1 LIAEYCRKY
10 LTATESR
17 KASDRKKKMVTQPTV
32 DASSY
37 LEEDTVDAQP
47 KHGTT
52 VQAGWGAAAKLLKPK
67 EKSGSYASE
76 VKFSE
81 QPVLVRFLEDG
92 PFHAYEQHWI
102 DRTEGKRSFVHL
114 GDDDPLAVIA
124 GSKPRAKFAFN
135 VLVLSEEEP
144 NVQILTAP
152 ITLARILFAAHED
165 PKRGPLTK
173 FDWAISR
180 LGMGRDTQYIVE
192 RVRRDTDL
200 TEEWELDP
208 AKIDAIAA
216 TAVKYDKSAIYVSTR
231 EEHLEVARSLVS

>member
-1 LIAEYCRKY
+1 
-10 LTATESR
+10 
-17 KASDRKKKMVTQPTV
+17 MVTQPTL
-32 DASSY
+32 DASNY
-37 LEEDTVDAQP
+37 LEEDSVDAQP

-52 VQAGWGAAAKLLKPK
+52 VQAGWGAASKLMKPK
-67 EKSGSYASE
+67 EKSGGYATDF
-76 VKFSE
+76 KFSE
-81 QPVLVRFLEDG
+81 QPTLIRFLEDG
-92 PFHAYEQHWI
+92 PFYSYEQHWI
-102 DRTEGKRSFVHL
+102 DRTEGRRSFVHL

-135 VLVLSEEEP
+135 VLVLSDEEP
-144 NVQILTAP
+144 NVQILTAG
-152 ITLARILFAAHED
+152 ITLARILIAAHED

-200 TEEWELDP
+200 AEEWELDP

-216 TAVKYDKSAIYVSTR
+216 TAVKYDKSAIYATTR
-231 EEHLEVARSLVS
+231 EEHLEVARSIVS

>member
-1 LIAEYCRKY
+1 MI
-10 LTATESR
+10 
-17 KASDRKKKMVTQPTV
+17 MVTQPTI

-37 LEEDTVDAQP
+37 LEEDSVDAMP

-52 VQAGWGAAAKLLKPK
+52 VQAGWGDATKLLKGK
-67 EKSGSYASE
+67 EKSTSYPTE

-92 PFHAYEQHWI
+92 PFYAYEQHWI
-102 DRTEGKRSFVHL
+102 DRTEGRRSFIHL
-114 GDDDPLAVIA
+114 GDDDPLLVIA

-152 ITLARILFAAHED
+152 VTLARILFAAHED

-180 LGMGRDTQYIVE
+180 LGTGRDTQYTVE
-192 RVRRDTDL
+192 RVRRETDL
-200 TEEWELDP
+200 VEEWELNP
-208 AKIDAIAA
+208 AEIDAIAA
-216 TAVKYDKSAIYVSTR
+216 KAVKYDKTAIYATTR

>member
-1 LIAEYCRKY
+1 
-10 LTATESR
+10 
-17 KASDRKKKMVTQPTV
+17 MVTQPTV

-37 LEEDTVDAQP
+37 LEEDSVDAQP

-52 VQAGWGAAAKLLKPK
+52 VQAGWGAASKLLKAKDKVSAYPTD
-67 EKSGSYASE
+67 

-92 PFHAYEQHWI
+92 PFMPYEQHWI
-102 DRTEGKRSFVHL
+102 DRTEGKRSFVCL
-114 GDDDPLAVIA
+114 GDECPLCTIA
-124 GSKPRAKFAFN
+124 GDRPRAKFAFN

-173 FDWAISR
+173 HDWAISR
-180 LGMGRDTQYIVE
+180 LGTGRDTQYTVE
-192 RVRRDTDL
+192 RVRRETDL
-200 TEEWELDP
+200 VEEWELDP
-208 AKIDAIAA
+208 RKIDEIAA
-216 TAVKYDKSAIYVSTR
+216 KAVKYDASAVYISPR
-231 EEHLEVARSLVS
+231 EELLEVARQIVS

>member
-1 LIAEYCRKY
+1 
-10 LTATESR
+10 
-17 KASDRKKKMVTQPTV
+17 MVTQPTL
-32 DASSY
+32 DASTY
-37 LEEDTVDAQP
+37 LAEDSEDAQP

-52 VQAGWGAAAKLLKPK
+52 VQAGWGAASKLMKPK
-67 EKSGSYASE
+67 EKSGGYATDF
-76 VKFSE
+76 KFSE
-81 QPVLVRFLEDG
+81 QPTLVRFLEDG
-92 PFHAYEQHWI
+92 PFYAYEQHWI
-102 DRTEGKRSFVHL
+102 DRTEGRRSFVHL
-114 GDDDPLAVIA
+114 GDDDPLAGIA

-135 VLVLSEEEP
+135 VLVLSDEEP
-144 NVQILTAP
+144 TVQILTAG

-180 LGMGRDTQYIVE
+180 IGMGRETQYIVE

-216 TAVKYDKSAIYVSTR
+216 TAVKYDKSAIYSTTR

>member
-1 LIAEYCRKY
+1 
-10 LTATESR
+10 
-17 KASDRKKKMVTQPTV
+17 MVTQPTV

-37 LEEDTVDAQP
+37 LEEDSADAQP

-52 VQAGWGAAAKLLKPK
+52 VQAGWGAASKLLKAK
-67 EKSGSYASE
+67 EKTSAYPTD

-92 PFHAYEQHWI
+92 PFMPYEQHWI
-102 DRTEGKRSFVHL
+102 DRTEGKRSFVCL
-114 GDDDPLAVIA
+114 GDECPLCTIA
-124 GSKPRAKFAFN
+124 GDRPRAKFAFN
-135 VLVLSEEEP
+135 VLVLSEETP

-180 LGMGRDTQYIVE
+180 LGTGRDTQYTVE
-192 RVRRDTDL
+192 RVRRETDL
-200 TEEWELDP
+200 VEEWELDP
-208 AKIDAIAA
+208 SEIDAIAA
-216 TAVKYDKSAIYVSTR
+216 KVVKYDASAVYISPR
-231 EEHLEVARSLVS
+231 EELLEVARQLVS